1 MTGLS
6 CARLSPMCHHDMRI
20 MDAGKTRKACLMKSG
35 FLFGVGAVVVIV
47 GAVAAWIL
55 ISPLFIDE
63 VVDEQFPGVPSTQ
76 ALSTMP
82 DDKKQTMAEEVL
94 EAARGM
100 PDKAMNEGRDAM
112 TLTGAPVVLRAG
124 MFRDA
129 DTIHKGSG
137 AVGLY
142 QLANGDHLLRF
153 ENLKVT
159 NGPDLHVYLVRH
171 PGPEASSDVTPENHI
186 DLGALKGNIGNQNYT
201 IPSGTDL
208 EPFGSVVVWCDAFG
222 VLFATA
228 SLTPPAS

>member
-1 MTGLS
+1 
-6 CARLSPMCHHDMRI
+6 
-20 MDAGKTRKACLMKSG
+20 MKRVLLYGS
-35 FLFGVGAVVVIV
+35 GAVVVIV
-47 GAVAAWIL
+47 GAVVAWIL

-63 VVDEQFPGVPSTQ
+63 VVDEQFPGVPSPQ

-82 DDKKQTMAEEVL
+82 DDQKQSMAEEIL
-94 EAARGM
+94 EAARSI
-100 PDKAMNEGRDAM
+100 PDKSMDEGRDVM
-112 TLTGAPVVLRAG
+112 TSPGAPVVLRAG

-129 DTIHKGSG
+129 DAVHKGSG
-137 AVGLY
+137 TVGLFR
-142 QLANGDHLLRF
+142 LANGDHLLRF

-201 IPSGTDL
+201 VPDGADL
-208 EPFGSVVVWCDAFG
+208 ESFGSVVVWCQAFG

-228 SLTPPAS
+228 PLTPPAS